1 MIWELNWSVLRI
13 CKILTVVKTCAKQD
27 FILQKSPLLF
37 KSGEFQP
44 YHRIFSKLI
53 GFLPKIILF
62 RCKKQGANSFV
73 PGSKYLDKA
82 MWENPVLNIL
92 HKRIKSS
99 ERICEPWSPT
109 VIHTEIV
116 VSVFLVILALGHSWS
131 SSSTK
136 FIDTWKSPTIWFLCN
151 DDKTSYKHEGIS
163 VDCQA
168 LTFPAVGL
176 HTPRRNINRLGQL
189 RFIQSFWLH

>member
-1 MIWELNWSVLRI
+1 M
-13 CKILTVVKTCAKQD
+13 CAKQD

-44 YHRIFSKLI
+44 FHKIFSKLI

-62 RCKKQGANSFV
+62 GCKKQGANSFV

-82 MWENPVLNIL
+82 MWKNPMLNIL

-99 ERICEPWSPT
+99 ERICEPRSRT

-116 VSVFLVILALGHSWS
+116 VSVF
-131 SSSTK
+131 
-136 FIDTWKSPTIWFLCN
+136 
-151 DDKTSYKHEGIS
+151 
-163 VDCQA
+163 
-168 LTFPAVGL
+168 
-176 HTPRRNINRLGQL
+176 
-189 RFIQSFWLH
+189 